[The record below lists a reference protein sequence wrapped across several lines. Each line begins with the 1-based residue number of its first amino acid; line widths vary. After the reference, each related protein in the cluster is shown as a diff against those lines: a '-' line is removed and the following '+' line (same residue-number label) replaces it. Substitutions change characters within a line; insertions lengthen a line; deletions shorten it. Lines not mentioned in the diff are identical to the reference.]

1 MSRKQYGELVHLSV
15 WLLIRRKFYN
25 FRIMILPLT
34 LATIASAIAVLT
46 FSLSLILNIRTNRD
60 REKSSAFECGFDPKN
75 TARIPFSI
83 RFFLLAIIFIVFD
96 VEIVLLLPIP
106 LLPTILNTPA
116 AITAILIFLLILLI
130 GLIHEWKEGSL
141 DWSK

>member
-1 MSRKQYGELVHLSV
+1 MSRKKYGELVHLSV

-106 LLPTILNTPA
+106 LLPTIINTPA